1 MDPSI
6 IPALAAVISAVV
18 GGAAGEA
25 GKSAW
30 TSLTSL
36 VRRRFGRETAA
47 ELEPGANSTST
58 EMAEDLVNR
67 AGADPEFARAL
78 AAWMSETSR
87 VVQQQKHDVV
97 NVIGGEARITG
108 PVVQAGDV
116 FGSINL
122 GGRD

>member
-6 IPALAAVISAVV
+6 IPALAAVISAAV

-47 ELEPGANSTST
+47 ELEPGANST

-78 AAWMSETSR
+78 AEWMSETSK
-87 VVQQQKHDVV
+87 VVQQKHDVV